1 MDLAPL
7 LTCQL
12 ARGVLTR
19 RPKYPPTA
27 CLEND
32 GLSPCWIARS
42 LSGNAATGS
51 KVVSGSRDRT
61 PARMAWSVPASGAA
75 VSMCQVPPTRSASSP
90 KATGS
95 PTFRAQPT
103 LVVDADHVKEK
114 GGSIG
119 RALFHVDT
127 RVVDDSE
134 RDVPTGQVGES
145 RRPPG
150 RQRRVA

>member
-1 MDLAPL
+1 MTPAWR
-7 LTCQL
+7 
-12 ARGVLTR
+12 ALTR
-19 RPKYPPTA
+19 EGTHCPEAGDVSRQRHQVPTPPKVDDTEHIATA
-27 CLEND
+27 NRMKAD
-32 GLSPCWIARS
+32 GHTGKDIAKYLGVSR
-42 LSGNAATGS
+42 ATLYRYLG
-51 KVVSGSRDRT
+51 RD
-61 PARMAWSVPASGAA
+61 
-75 VSMCQVPPTRSASSP
+75 MCPVPPTRSASSP
-90 KATGS
+90 KATGP

>member
-1 MDLAPL
+1 MKERTALKRATSRANGTRFERPRKVDDAEHIATAKRMKADGHTGKDVAKYL
-7 LTCQL
+7 
-12 ARGVLTR
+12 GVSR
-19 RPKYPPTA
+19 
-27 CLEND
+27 
-32 GLSPCWIARS
+32 
-42 LSGNAATGS
+42 ATLYRYLG
-51 KVVSGSRDRT
+51 RD
-61 PARMAWSVPASGAA
+61 
-75 VSMCQVPPTRSASSP
+75 MCPVPPTRSASSP
-90 KATGS
+90 KATGP

-145 RRPPG
+145 RHQPG

>member
-1 MDLAPL
+1 MKADGHTGKDIAKYL
-7 LTCQL
+7 
-12 ARGVLTR
+12 GVSR
-19 RPKYPPTA
+19 
-27 CLEND
+27 
-32 GLSPCWIARS
+32 
-42 LSGNAATGS
+42 ATLYRYLG
-51 KVVSGSRDRT
+51 RD
-61 PARMAWSVPASGAA
+61 
-75 VSMCQVPPTRSASSP
+75 MCPVPPTRSASSP

-114 GGSIG
+114 GGSVG

-127 RVVDDSE
+127 RVFDDSE

-145 RRPPG
+145 RRPSG